1 MNKGFI
7 KYIVIIIAAIILLK
21 FWLHID
27 VIAWLNK
34 PEVKDWITGSWK
46 TYVQPTLVAL
56 IKYIR
61 EIVT

>member
-21 FWLHID
+21 YWLHID

-34 PEVKDWITGSWK
+34 PEVKEFITHGWQ
-46 TYVQPTLVAL
+46 TYIQPTLVA
-56 IKYIR
+56 IIHYIR
-61 EIVT
+61 DIVT